1 MFKFLKT
8 FEQFRFAFIIT
19 AGFKMSKKIKLTTI
33 FEIDDNQH
41 VDEIMLERQIS
52 SIGKIHSFD
61 IDYDLFSESD
71 QSKEITNSKTIS
83 PSDISDLL
91 NRNNKIYF
99 ESISVEERKL
109 LAVNILLNAN
119 LSSIERDR
127 DFKKK
132 FIKMLIEKFSQS
144 EEYVLKLIENTKN
157 NSLLEILK
165 VKFLETDLI
174 MMFIFIFR
182 SILSKGEEDFWEIEL
197 IEGTSAAFSIE
208 NINDIKKMANE
219 RVKII
224 KAINKIESDELTFK
238 KLKALEK
245 NIMMAFILIE
255 CTYIDG
261 KVTTEQLNQLKITFN
276 EKFNFSNNAISFFFQ
291 KHTNDRNNKKISD
304 SLIKRIEK
312 TISYKEKYELLVYF
326 WEALLTGQESNV
338 EINDEELRLVR
349 IFLRKFDMS
358 DIESAEAKKEAK
370 TNLLELLPTETN
382 NDD

>member
-1 MFKFLKT
+1 
-8 FEQFRFAFIIT
+8 
-19 AGFKMSKKIKLTTI
+19 MSKRIKLTTV

-245 NIMMAFILIE
+245 NVMMAFILIE

-358 DIESAEAKKEAK
+358 DIESAEAKKEAE
-370 TNLLELLPTETN
+370 TNLLELKPNENNN
-382 NDD
+382 ND

>member
-1 MFKFLKT
+1 
-8 FEQFRFAFIIT
+8 
-19 AGFKMSKKIKLTTI
+19 MSKKIKLTTV

-41 VDEIMLERQIS
+41 VDEIMLERQIR

-61 IDYDLFSESD
+61 IDYGLSSESD
-71 QSKEITNSKTIS
+71 QFKEITNSETIS
-83 PSDISDLL
+83 HSDISELL

-99 ESISVEERKL
+99 ESISVEERRL

-127 DFKKK
+127 DFKNK
-132 FIKMLIEKFSQS
+132 FITMLVEKFDQS
-144 EEYVLKLIENTKN
+144 EAYVLKLIENTKN

-174 MMFIFIFR
+174 MMFVFIFR
-182 SILSKGEEDFWEIEL
+182 SVLSKGEEDFWEIEL

-245 NIMMAFILIE
+245 NVMMAFILIE

-261 KVTTEQLNQLKITFN
+261 KVTIEQLNQLKITFN

-291 KHTNDRNNKKISD
+291 KHNNDSKNKKNSD
-304 SLIKRIEK
+304 SLIKKIEK

-358 DIESAEAKKEAK
+358 DIESAEAKKEAE
-370 TNLLELLPTETN
+370 TNLLELKPNENNNNN
-382 NDD
+382 ND